1 MTQVILKAFGGCMSE
16 IGAWLVIIT
25 VAQVI
30 LIAVSEEPDASYL
43 VCLWSGLKLILGIA
57 LASSMLG
64 LVLYLFAQAIIV
76 VIN

>member
-1 MTQVILKAFGGCMSE
+1 MSE